1 MRGSQPKFTERNDE
15 IVRRYLAGE
24 SIGALGREYG
34 ISRQRVFQIAQKR
47 NEYRSPNKQ
56 GLSVGSKRW
65 TQQQRQAGVIQDWR
79 LGPTHKTI
87 DMLAMRERG
96 LTFDQIGILSGVST
110 VTAFRAVKRWRP
122 DLSGWDVSAPNRKGR
137 RGL

>member
-47 NEYRSPNKQ
+47 NEYRAPRRE
-56 GLSVGSKRW
+56 LSVGSIRW
-65 TQQQRQAGVIQDWR
+65 TKQQRQAGLIPNWNFV
-79 LGPTHKTI
+79 PTHKTI

-96 LTFDQIGILSGVST
+96 LTFEQIGTLSGVTT
-110 VTAFRAVKRWRP
+110 VTAFRAVKKWRP
-122 DLSGWDVSAPNRKGR
+122 DLRGWGISAANRKGR